1 MKKLIFIFLVLGAM
15 PVMAQRR
22 TRNLNAPPEVVESPR
37 TGHAIGAVLSL
48 TNGNGLAYRYWPK
61 RLGIHVAMFP
71 NITNNNSFFSVGGTG
86 YYTLK
91 EFNYTNKLFLH
102 VGMDYAYRSIG
113 DYYSSVSGNYSR
125 VSDDFNVGVGPGIET
140 HSRYGSFSGYLGY
153 AVLNKSYRGEPGGNE
168 GVRVTLTGGISYF
181 FEI

>member
-1 MKKLIFIFLVLGAM
+1 MKKLIFILLAFAAL

-48 TNGNGLAYRYWPK
+48 THGNGLAYRYWPK
-61 RLGIHVAMFP
+61 RFGMHVAMFP
-71 NITNNNSFFSVGGTG
+71 NVTNNNSYFSVGGAG

-91 EFNYTNKLFLH
+91 EFSYTNKLFLH
-102 VGMDYAYRSIG
+102 VGMDYVYRKTK
-113 DYYSSVSGNYSR
+113 DYYVSYSNNYER
-125 VSDDFNVGVGPGIET
+125 ISDDFNIGVGPGIET

-153 AVLNKSYRGEPGGNE
+153 GVFNRNYRGEAGVNE